1 MHLGSQLLYKVIFSN
16 GYDLGSSVSLMPSDF
31 ELKTSII
38 GKVPHLMHLFI
49 KICLET
55 PKEK

>member
-1 MHLGSQLLYKVIFSN
+1 MIQDNFFN

-38 GKVPHLMHLFI
+38 GKVPRLMHLFI